1 MVVLC
6 VMPMA
11 IFGELLLSGSF
22 RSWSKTETRVGEEG
36 GKASSVGFR
45 GMRIRPGD
53 PVGLSGRVW
62 GAYRRWPVAFVPG
75 MDWVRA
81 MGGAKPLAA
90 DRDLTW
96 LLDSGEDARG
106 RYGNAAGGIHDGE
119 MGEDGDG
126 SVDRRRVGGF
136 RKKSNSGEPGTA
148 AGSLKLGRGEGRN
161 SSILSVSG
169 TGSMAAEV

>member
-1 MVVLC
+1 
-6 VMPMA
+6 
-11 IFGELLLSGSF
+11 
-22 RSWSKTETRVGEEG
+22 
-36 GKASSVGFR
+36 
-45 GMRIRPGD
+45 
-53 PVGLSGRVW
+53 
-62 GAYRRWPVAFVPG
+62 

-81 MGGAKPLAA
+81 MGGAKLAA

-96 LLDSGEDARG
+96 LLDNGEDARG

-136 RKKSNSGEPGTA
+136 LNKSDSGEPEFAA

-169 TGSMAAEV
+169 TGSMLTAEV